1 MNANTAFPKI
11 VIPVRRSRIP
21 ILFFFGISASAFFL
35 FLFITDD
42 RSLPFFYLR
51 AFYLVLLGY
60 AGTITT
66 ISLLDYLKTVFDKN
80 ASLVLSDK
88 TLEDHLSILS
98 CGSVPWGDVSGVAIK
113 KTKGFNLYFLV
124 VTLTDDD
131 KYLKNKNPVL
141 RFFLK
146 KYIRIYGGIMVISDK
161 RIRYDIQ
168 KLRDDIFERFHHQ
181 VSYPDTSF
189 LSQLRIR

>member
-11 VIPVRRSRIP
+11 VIPARKSRIP
-21 ILFFFGISASAFFL
+21 IPFFIGILCSAFFL

-51 AFYLVLLGY
+51 AFYLVLFGY
-60 AGTITT
+60 AGIITI
-66 ISLLDYLKTVFDKN
+66 ISLLDYLKTIFDKN

-88 TLEDHLSILS
+88 TLEDRLSILS
-98 CGSVPWGDVSGVAIK
+98 CGSIPWEDVSGVSIK
-113 KTKGFNLYFLV
+113 KSKGFNFYFLV

-146 KYIRIYGGIMVISDK
+146 KYIRIYGGIMVISDQ

-168 KLRDDIFERFHHQ
+168 KLKEDIFERFHH
-181 VSYPDTSF
+181 
-189 LSQLRIR
+189 

>member
-21 ILFFFGISASAFFL
+21 IPFFIGISASAFFL

-88 TLEDHLSILS
+88 TLEDHLSIFS
-98 CGSVPWGDVSGVAIK
+98 CGSVPWEDVSGVAIK
-113 KTKGFNLYFLV
+113 KTKRFNLYFLV

-168 KLRDDIFERFHHQ
+168 KLRDDIFERFHH
-181 VSYPDTSF
+181 
-189 LSQLRIR
+189 

>member
-21 ILFFFGISASAFFL
+21 VPFLIGILVSALFL

-51 AFYLVLLGY
+51 AFYLVLLLY
-60 AGTITT
+60 AGAITM

-80 ASLVLSDK
+80 AALVLSDK
-88 TLEDHLSILS
+88 TLDDHLSILS
-98 CGSVPWGDVSGVAIK
+98 CGSVPWEDVSGVAVK
-113 KTKGFNLYFLV
+113 KTKRFNLYFLV

-131 KYLKNKNPVL
+131 KYLRNKNPVL

-146 KYIRIYGGIMVISDK
+146 KYIRICGGIIVISDK

-168 KLRDDIFERFHHQ
+168 KLRDDIFERFHH
-181 VSYPDTSF
+181 
-189 LSQLRIR
+189 

>member
-21 ILFFFGISASAFFL
+21 VPLFIGILVSALFL

-51 AFYLVLLGY
+51 AFYLVLIGY
-60 AGTITT
+60 AGTITI
-66 ISLLDYLKTVFDKN
+66 ISLLDYLKTIFDKN
-80 ASLVLSDK
+80 ATLVLSDK
-88 TLEDHLSILS
+88 TMEDHLSILS
-98 CGSVPWGDVSGVAIK
+98 CGSVPWEDVSDVAIK
-113 KTKGFNLYFLV
+113 KTKRFNLYFLV

-146 KYIRIYGGIMVISDK
+146 KYIQMYGGIMVISDR

-168 KLRDDIFERFHHQ
+168 RLRDDIFERFHHH
-181 VSYPDTSF
+181 SS
-189 LSQLRIR
+189 

>member
-1 MNANTAFPKI
+1 MNANSAFPKI

-21 ILFFFGISASAFFL
+21 VLFFIGTLLSTFFL

-60 AGTITT
+60 AGTMTM

-80 ASLVLSDK
+80 AVLVLSDK
-88 TLEDHLSILS
+88 ALEDHLSILS
-98 CGSVPWGDVSGVAIK
+98 CGSVPWEDVCGVTIK
-113 KTKGFNLYFLV
+113 KTKRLNLYFLV

-146 KYIRIYGGIMVISDK
+146 KYIRICGGIIVISDK

-168 KLRDDIFERFHHQ
+168 KLRDDIFERFHH
-181 VSYPDTSF
+181 SAS
-189 LSQLRIR
+189 

>member
-1 MNANTAFPKI
+1 MNANTAFPNI
-11 VIPVRRSRIP
+11 VIPARRSRIP
-21 ILFFFGISASAFFL
+21 VPFFIGIFASAFFL

-60 AGTITT
+60 SCTISI
-66 ISLLDYLKTVFDKN
+66 ISLLDYLKTIFDKN

-98 CGSVPWGDVSGVAIK
+98 CGSIPWEDVSGVTIK
-113 KTKGFNLYFLV
+113 KSKRFDLHFLV
-124 VTLTDDD
+124 VTLTDDN

-141 RFFLK
+141 RFVLK
-146 KYIRIYGGIMVISDK
+146 KYIRNFGGIMVISDK

-168 KLRDDIFERFHHQ
+168 KLKEDIFERFHH
-181 VSYPDTSF
+181 
-189 LSQLRIR
+189 

>member
-1 MNANTAFPKI
+1 MKANTVFPKI
-11 VIPVRRSRIP
+11 VIPARRSRIP
-21 ILFFFGISASAFFL
+21 IPFFIGIVATAFFL

-51 AFYLVLLGY
+51 AFYLVLFGY
-60 AGTITT
+60 AGILTM

-80 ASLVLSDK
+80 AALVLSDK

-98 CGSVPWGDVSGVAIK
+98 CGSVPWEDVSDVTIK
-113 KTKGFNLYFLV
+113 KSKRFNFYFLV
-124 VTLTDDD
+124 VTLTDDE

-146 KYIRIYGGIMVISDK
+146 KYIRIFGGMMVISDK
-161 RIRYDIQ
+161 RIRYDIK
-168 KLRDDIFERFHHQ
+168 KLKEDIFERSHH
-181 VSYPDTSF
+181 
-189 LSQLRIR
+189 